1 MIFRASSPF
10 ITRLGIILCGV
21 CSATVRAA
29 LVMPGVLAICLKLG
43 ASGLVEVLVPLSMAW
58 HSAHT
63 SRANRRPS
71 SHFRFA
77 ARSHLR
83 VL

>member
-1 MIFRASSPF
+1 MMFWEASPF
-10 ITRLGIILCGV
+10 ITKLGIVLCVV

-29 LVMPGVLAICLKLG
+29 LVMPGVLAMTLKVG
-43 ASGLVEVLVPLSMAW
+43 ALGLVEPPPALSMAW

-71 SHFRFA
+71 
-77 ARSHLR
+77 
-83 VL
+83 